1 MRILIGSST
10 QGPVTVAVSKDM
22 RVLNVMIGWFQ
33 FQHGD
38 GITDSWTIDSVNI
51 TLSTDRGASG
61 GSGSGSGSSG
71 TPAWIFGIIAGIV
84 IVIIVALIIGAIVFL
99 RRKSKQQKCQLE
111 NRKSYDNIVIQ
122 NPLYDTTTVQEE
134 SSKED
139 DTYIYMHTIQHS

>member
-1 MRILIGSST
+1 MFLLHILIGSST

-71 TPAWIFGIIAGIV
+71 TPAWIFGIIAGVV

-99 RRKSKQQKCQLE
+99 RRKSKQK
-111 NRKSYDNIVIQ
+111 KI
-122 NPLYDTTTVQEE
+122 PT
-134 SSKED
+134 
-139 DTYIYMHTIQHS
+139 